1 MSRSA
6 MCYIA
11 VLDGWCR
18 SKSQGAEIRAQEIL
32 IRMSSAVSSTN
43 STRGNIGVD
52 VRHYNNVIN
61 RIASSSKPT
70 AGKEAERLLM
80 SMIDKYNSGE
90 ASLLPNRNSFNTVIK
105 AYSNAGGNNAAA
117 NAKRILELMKNP
129 EAIGLKKFKLQLSP
143 DVISFSSV
151 MATLTSGHEAEELM
165 AEMVELCNKNKNSD
179 MRPDTVAYNTLI
191 KVW

>member
-18 SKSQGAEIRAQEIL
+18 SKSPGAEIRAQEIL
-32 IRMSSAVSSTN
+32 IRMSNAVSSTN
-43 STRGNIGVD
+43 GTIGVD
-52 VRHYNNVIN
+52 VRHYNNVMN
-61 RIASSSKPT
+61 RIASSSKPA

-80 SMIDKYNSGE
+80 EMIDRYNSGE
-90 ASLLPNRNSFNTVIK
+90 TSLMPNRNSFNTVIK
-105 AYSNAGGNNAAA
+105 AYSNASGNNAAV
-117 NAKRILELMKNP
+117 NAKRILEQMKNP
-129 EAIGLKKFKLQLSP
+129 ETIGLEKLKLQLSP

-151 MATLTSGHEAEELM
+151 MATLTSGYEAEELM
-165 AEMVELCNKNKNSD
+165 TEMVDLCSKNSD

>member
-52 VRHYNNVIN
+52 VRHCEYLRLCVS
-61 RIASSSKPT
+61 ASSS
-70 AGKEAERLLM
+70 
-80 SMIDKYNSGE
+80 
-90 ASLLPNRNSFNTVIK
+90 
-105 AYSNAGGNNAAA
+105 
-117 NAKRILELMKNP
+117 
-129 EAIGLKKFKLQLSP
+129 
-143 DVISFSSV
+143 
-151 MATLTSGHEAEELM
+151 TLTRIIENLQTIM
-165 AEMVELCNKNKNSD
+165 
-179 MRPDTVAYNTLI
+179 
-191 KVW
+191 